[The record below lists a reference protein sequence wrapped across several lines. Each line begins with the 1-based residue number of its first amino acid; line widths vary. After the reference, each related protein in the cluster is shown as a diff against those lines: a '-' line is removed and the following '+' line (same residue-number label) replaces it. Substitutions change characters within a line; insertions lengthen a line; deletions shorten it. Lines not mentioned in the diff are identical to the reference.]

1 MKKFCIFL
9 VISAIAGITG
19 SCCDPIIEEPL
30 PPVVK
35 TKASVKTISA
45 EEITTS
51 SAVLSGKITN
61 TGNCPIIAKGF
72 CWSDKEAP
80 WFDSTRYNI
89 SFVEGSDSC
98 FRDTLLLSPGTKYR
112 IKAFVKN
119 EIDVS
124 YGNMIIITTLGAE
137 PEFSIA
143 PTVECTDSSAT
154 FHFAVDNNLLE
165 TSVVFRY
172 GLTEEYG
179 QTVIE
184 EVINSPQE
192 YSFTLSLNYG
202 TKYCYQIEVKNS
214 LRKKT
219 VSRNFQTLT
228 PDCVDI
234 DGNVYKSVKIG
245 NQIWIT
251 RNFDATRY
259 NDGTEIP
266 YVASD
271 EDWLRAG
278 EEKMGARCF
287 YNNDPELRA
296 IYGTLYNWYTI
307 DTGKLAPEG
316 WHVPTNAEWDT
327 LGLALCYLDK
337 ENQVSGYVFREAG
350 TAHWKEPNL
359 GATNASGFTAL
370 PGGERCNTLAG
381 DPVKF
386 VDLTT
391 DGAWWSADELRP
403 GVTRIVYTSYNIP
416 YLMNDHASKNFI
428 GLSVRLVKDQKLILK
443 ISN

>member
-1 MKKFCIFL
+1 MYFL
-9 VISAIAGITG
+9 VFSAIAGITG
-19 SCCDPIIEEPL
+19 SCCDPIIEEPPL

-61 TGNCPIIAKGF
+61 TGNCPIIARGF

-80 WFDSTRYNI
+80 WFDSTRYHV

-98 FRDTLLLSPGTKYR
+98 FSDTLPLLPGTKYR

-124 YGNMIIITTLGAE
+124 YGNMIIITTLGSE

-202 TKYCYQIEVKNS
+202 TRYYYQIEIKNS

-219 VSRNFQTLT
+219 ISRNFQTLT

-287 YNNDPELRA
+287 YNNDPELRT

-350 TAHWKEPNL
+350 TAQWKEPNL

-370 PGGERCNTLAG
+370 PGGGRGISIANDILE
-381 DPVKF
+381 F
-386 VDLTT
+386 IDLPT
-391 DGAWWSADELRP
+391 DGVWWSADELNSKF
-403 GVTRIVYTSYNIP
+403 TRILHTGYDIP
-416 YLMNDHASKNFI
+416 YLLNQYSFEKFYGVSI
-428 GLSVRLVKDQKLILK
+428 RLVKD
-443 ISN
+443 

>member
-1 MKKFCIFL
+1 MKKFLYFL

-19 SCCDPIIEEPL
+19 SCCDPIIEEPPL

-61 TGNCPIIAKGF
+61 TGNCPIIARGF

-80 WFDSTRYNI
+80 WFDSTRYHV

-98 FRDTLLLSPGTKYR
+98 FSDTLPLLPGTKYR

-124 YGNMIIITTLGAE
+124 YGNMIIITTLGSE

-202 TKYCYQIEVKNS
+202 TRYYYQIEIKNS

-219 VSRNFQTLT
+219 ISRNFQTLT

-287 YNNDPELRA
+287 YNNDPELRT

-370 PGGERCNTLAG
+370 PGGARYNTISGGILEYT
-381 DPVKF
+381 
-386 VDLTT
+386 DLIS
-391 DGAWWSADELRP
+391 DGYWWSADENRE
-403 GVTRIVYTSYNIP
+403 GVTRIVYTSYDIP
-416 YLMNDHASKNFI
+416 YLMNDYALKNFAGI
-428 GLSVRLVKDQKLILK
+428 SIRLVMD
-443 ISN
+443 